1 MGTEQNA
8 SSSLQVFCIGTAD
21 TKLEELRFLSEAVRS
36 SLSSFSSNSSTKVDV
51 TVVDVSTSSQK
62 EADSCGDF
70 NFVSRKDVLSFYSGT
85 GEKHSVQLPDDR
97 GKAIAIMNKGLENFL
112 NKVHSDKVLAGV
124 VGLGGSGGTSL
135 LSSAFRSLPIGIPKL
150 IVSTVASGQTEHY
163 VGASDLV
170 LFPSVVDVC
179 GINSVSRVVLS
190 NAGAAFAG
198 MVVARLQSSKQSP
211 TVDDKVTVG
220 ITMFGVTTPCV
231 NAVKE
236 RLTKEGYETLVFH
249 ATGVGGKAMEDLV
262 KGGFIQ
268 GVLDITTTEVA
279 DYLVGGVMACDSSR
293 FDAIL
298 EKKVP
303 LVLSVGALD
312 MVNFGPK
319 SSIPSDFQQRKIH
332 VHNEQVSLMRTT
344 ADENKKFAAFI
355 AEKLNKSSSKVCVC
369 LPEKGISS
377 LDAPGKAF
385 YDPEASG
392 CLVKELQRL
401 IQINEDRQVKSFPY
415 HINDLEFANA
425 LVDSFLDI
433 CSKPKA
439 VDTHQASNESIE
451 EDNQTKLPS
460 GESLH
465 SCPSDFPDAKPV
477 KMFGNYNQLNT
488 NDRGWAMG
496 EQLIRSMIQ
505 YNQMVVG
512 MRWSFS
518 DRRKKRRYFDRDHD
532 AGHTRL
538 VNDYFSDDPIYP
550 EDMFRRRF
558 RMRKQLVLRIVD
570 ALQSRS
576 DYFQQKANASNKKGL
591 SPLQKCTS
599 AIYQLAYGSPADP
612 MDEYLCMGE
621 STAIECVINF
631 CRCVIE
637 VFGGEYLRRPSAT
650 DIKRLLHMHEQR
662 HGFPGMLGSLDCMH
676 WEWKNCPAAWKGQ
689 FTRGDNGVPTIV
701 LEAVVSADLWIWH
714 SFFGVAGSHND
725 ISVLNESPL
734 FNVVLQGNA
743 PDGYFTVNN
752 RQYTKGYFLTDSIYP
767 KWSTFVKSFLCPVD
781 PKKKKFKER
790 QEATR
795 KDVERAFEVLQSR
808 WGMIRGPGRLSYRE
822 NLKEIIY
829 TCIILHNMIV
839 EDEGD
844 AIANWVDDMGGALAP
859 ASQGSTQEFQEY
871 LHRYSNLC
879 DSQVHHQLRADLVEH
894 IWANN

>member
-465 SCPSDFPDAKPV
+465 SCPSDFPDAKPETLQRTRMILQQLKYQISKGKPIIGAGAGTGISAKFEEAGGV
-477 KMFGNYNQLNT
+477 DMIIVYNS
-488 NDRGWAMG
+488 G
-496 EQLIRSMIQ
+496 
-505 YNQMVVG
+505 
-512 MRWSFS
+512 
-518 DRRKKRRYFDRDHD
+518 
-532 AGHTRL
+532 
-538 VNDYFSDDPIYP
+538 
-550 EDMFRRRF
+550 RF
-558 RMRKQLVLRIVD
+558 RMAGRGSLAGLLPFAD
-570 ALQSRS
+570 
-576 DYFQQKANASNKKGL
+576 ANA
-591 SPLQKCTS
+591 
-599 AIYQLAYGSPADP
+599 
-612 MDEYLCMGE
+612 
-621 STAIECVINF
+621 
-631 CRCVIE
+631 
-637 VFGGEYLRRPSAT
+637 
-650 DIKRLLHMHEQR
+650 
-662 HGFPGMLGSLDCMH
+662 
-676 WEWKNCPAAWKGQ
+676 
-689 FTRGDNGVPTIV
+689 IV
-701 LEAVVSADLWIWH
+701 LEMANEVLPVVKKVPVLAGVCATDPFRRMDYFLKQLESVG
-714 SFFGVAGSHND
+714 FFGVQNFPTVGLFDGNFRQNLEETGMGYGLEVEMIEKAHKMGLLTTPYAFNPNEALQMAKAGADVIVAHMGLTTSGS
-725 ISVLNESPL
+725 IGAKTALSLEESVLCVQAIADATHRINPDAI
-734 FNVVLQGNA
+734 VLCHGGPISGPEEA
-743 PDGYFTVNN
+743 EYVLK
-752 RQYTKGYFLTDSIYP
+752 RTKGVHGFYGASSLERLPVEKAIIATVQQY
-767 KWSTFVKSFLCPVD
+767 KSM
-781 PKKKKFKER
+781 
-790 QEATR
+790 
-795 KDVERAFEVLQSR
+795 S
-808 WGMIRGPGRLSYRE
+808 
-822 NLKEIIY
+822 
-829 TCIILHNMIV
+829 
-839 EDEGD
+839 
-844 AIANWVDDMGGALAP
+844 MG
-859 ASQGSTQEFQEY
+859 
-871 LHRYSNLC
+871 
-879 DSQVHHQLRADLVEH
+879 
-894 IWANN
+894 